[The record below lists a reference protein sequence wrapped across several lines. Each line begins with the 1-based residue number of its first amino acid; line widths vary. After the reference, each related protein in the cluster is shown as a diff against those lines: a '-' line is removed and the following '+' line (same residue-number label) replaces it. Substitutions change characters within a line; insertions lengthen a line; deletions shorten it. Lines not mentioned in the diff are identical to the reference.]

1 MILPTTNANAAKK
14 HAQNAHTKTNATG
27 ATVMLLNINVIG
39 KVLSTVTIKGKHLKR
54 RLINKRGDCM
64 IDTEFDSAG
73 NELVKFIRLSK

>member
-1 MILPTTNANAAKK
+1 
-14 HAQNAHTKTNATG
+14 
-27 ATVMLLNINVIG
+27 MLLNINVIG